1 MKPPSLSIRIYAGLV
16 ILLAG
21 LGALNVF
28 LPQGEFI
35 AQIPTE
41 RMPASS
47 PVMALVTGLGILL
60 LYGGLGYLGLSL
72 STRLNFTP
80 IWDKTITPK
89 QRLGVPLVVGLIMG
103 IGFILL
109 DAILSHFHQMGP
121 LMHPPF
127 PTSVVASFSAAIGE
141 ELIFRLVFI
150 AFWVWLISQVM
161 LQGRARTQVFWVV
174 VMFSAI
180 GFTFSHFPSVMVLYG
195 GSVMSALPAAM
206 IIELFLLN
214 GSLSVVAAY
223 YFWEVGFLGAVM
235 VHLGADLMWHVVWG
249 LLS

>member
-1 MKPPSLSIRIYAGLV
+1 MKPLSLSTRIFAGLV

-35 AQIPTE
+35 AQIPAE

-47 PVMALVTGLGILL
+47 PIMALVTGVGILI
-60 LYGGLGYLGLSL
+60 LYGGLGYVGLYL
-72 STRLNFTP
+72 STRLHFKP
-80 IWDKTITPK
+80 IWDDTTPPK
-89 QRLGVPLVVGLIMG
+89 QRLGGPLVVGLIMG
-103 IGFILL
+103 IGFILV
-109 DAILSHFHQMGP
+109 DAILSQFHQMGP

-127 PTSVVASFSAAIGE
+127 PTSLVASFSAAIGE
-141 ELIFRLVFI
+141 EIIFRLFFI

-161 LQGRARTQVFWVV
+161 LKGRAQTQVFWVV

-180 GFTFSHFPSVMVLYG
+180 GFTFSHFPSIMMLYG

-223 YFWEVGFLGAVM
+223 YFLEVGFLGAVM
-235 VHLGADLMWHVVWG
+235 VHLGADLMWHVVGG